1 MQTKINDDPLKKMS
15 KSQKIG
21 LIGGLAGTAAQFIPG
36 VGPIVSAAINAGTQG
51 LQQKAAGD
59 EAKAAADAQ
68 NEVAQANQ
76 VQVDNSAQ
84 MNNASTNL
92 GAKPVYDPNDPYG
105 TGLDSS
111 MLKKTGKTL
120 KPIESYYGEAKNLSS
135 LTYKNSILMK
145 TISGVSTLEK
155 DGVVSPAEEKIGKK
169 IFGEDYDPSKAD
181 RF

>member
-1 MQTKINDDPLKKMS
+1 MQTKTNDDPLKKMS

-59 EAKAAADAQ
+59 EAKAVADAQ

-111 MLKKTGKTL
+111 MLKKQVKH
-120 KPIESYYGEAKNLSS
+120 
-135 LTYKNSILMK
+135 
-145 TISGVSTLEK
+145 
-155 DGVVSPAEEKIGKK
+155 
-169 IFGEDYDPSKAD
+169 
-181 RF
+181 